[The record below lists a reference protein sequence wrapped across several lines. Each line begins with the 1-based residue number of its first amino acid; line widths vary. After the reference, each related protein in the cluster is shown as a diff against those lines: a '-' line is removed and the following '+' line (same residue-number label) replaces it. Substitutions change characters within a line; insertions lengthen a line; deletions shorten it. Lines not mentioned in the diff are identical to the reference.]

1 MKYRES
7 GMPQES
13 LWDTFFDVSQT
24 LEKMSINKDTKV
36 LIDIGCG
43 YGTFFLPIAEYIN
56 GIAVGIDIDPEMT
69 KICKD
74 KASSQ
79 NIKNVE
85 LIQGDITDQAVLKT
99 LEKYRQKIDY
109 ISLFNILHCE
119 EPVKLLKTIHNILN
133 IEGRI
138 GIIHWKYEET
148 PRGPSMAIRPKPEN
162 ITEWTTKVGFDLE
175 KQVDLPPYHYGL
187 VFVKNKG
194 IDI

>member
-13 LWDTFFDVSQT
+13 LWDSFFDVFQAI
-24 LEKMSINKDTKV
+24 EKMDISKNTKV

-43 YGTFFLPIAEYIN
+43 YGTFFLPIAGYIN
-56 GIAVGIDIDPEMT
+56 GIAVGIDIDPEMI

-74 KASSQ
+74 KAVSQ
-79 NIKNVE
+79 NIKNID
-85 LIQGDITDQAVLKT
+85 LIQGDIIDQAVLKT

-119 EPVKLLKTIHNILN
+119 EPVELIKIISGILN
-133 IEGRI
+133 TGGRI

-148 PRGPSMAIRPKPEN
+148 PRGPSMEIRPKPEN
-162 ITEWTTKVGFDLE
+162 IIEWTSKVGFDLE

-187 VFVKNKG
+187 VFVKNKK